1 MTEPRLCSM
10 TAAEMV
16 HLVGT
21 GEITRQELVEAH
33 LDRIAEHNGPINA
46 IVETRGEAALAEAA
60 AADSNAAN
68 RAGLALDGVP
78 ICIKDHFDVAG
89 MKHTEG
95 VRAMAQ
101 RVSTEDELVVARLRA
116 AGAIIVGKC
125 NQPDF
130 QIRWNTVN
138 DLYGATRNPRD
149 LTRSAGG
156 SSGGDAAAVASG
168 MAVLG
173 LGADYGGSIR
183 VPAAF
188 CSIYGLRPSAGRV
201 PAVPEFP
208 PFDGP
213 PTLDLMFSIGPFAR
227 SVNDLWR
234 TFELL
239 SGADPRDPATIN
251 MPLRVENGGSSRRV
265 ARMCHQTGAP
275 VTQEIEGALDR
286 TADILSQAG
295 YEIVDAGIPGAKRA
309 PEVWAELVST
319 ELIHNAMPV
328 WRDLICDSSRQ
339 HIEEMF
345 GIYDLGRDV
354 DRYFASFVERRAIV
368 RETATWMEDHPLI
381 LAPVAATPAPPL
393 DFDHYLD
400 RQQSQSLFDSMRNLP
415 WVNLLSLP
423 SVALPNGVQIVAR
436 RFHEADIFDAA
447 LAVEREI
454 GPVSIAVASNVPAER

>member
-10 TAAEMV
+10 TATEMV
-16 HLVGT
+16 QLVGK
-21 GEITRQELVEAH
+21 GELTRRELVEAH
-33 LDRIAEHNGPINA
+33 LRRIAEHNGAINA
-46 IVETRGEAALAEAA
+46 IVEMRSEAALAEAD
-60 AADSNAAN
+60 AADRDAAN

-95 VRAMAQ
+95 VRALAQ
-101 RVSTEDELVVARLRA
+101 RVSTADELVIARLRA
-116 AGAIIVGKC
+116 AGAIVVGKC

-130 QIRWNTVN
+130 QIRWNTVSE
-138 DLYGATRNPRD
+138 LYGATRNPRD
-149 LTRSAGG
+149 LSRSAGG

-168 MAVLG
+168 MAALG

-188 CSIYGLRPSAGRV
+188 CGIYGLRPSAGRV
-201 PAVPEFP
+201 PAVPINP

-234 TFELL
+234 AFEVLA
-239 SGADPRDPATIN
+239 GADPRDPATID
-251 MPLRVENGGSSRRV
+251 MPLQMRSAGTDLRV
-265 ARMCHQTGAP
+265 ARMCHETGAP
-275 VTQEIEGALDR
+275 VSQEIEAALNE
-286 TADILSQAG
+286 TADILREAG
-295 YEIVDAGIPGAKRA
+295 YEIVDAGIPNAERA

-319 ELIHNAMPV
+319 ELIRSAMPV
-328 WRDLICDSSRQ
+328 WSDQIGDSGRQ

-345 GIYDLGRDV
+345 GIYDLGQDV
-354 DRYFASFVERRAIV
+354 GRYFASFMERRSIV
-368 RETATWMEDHPLI
+368 RETAAWMEDHPLI
-381 LAPVAATPAPPL
+381 LAPLAATPAPPL
-393 DFDHYLD
+393 DFDLYLD
-400 RQQSQSLFDSMRNLP
+400 RQQSQALFDSMRSLP

-447 LAVEREI
+447 SAVEREL
-454 GPVSIAVASNVPAER
+454 GPLSIAVADGDPAE